1 MGIGAIGGMMMTP
14 YVYNTNSISASSMNR
29 VSAIGDDVTK
39 ASTDYSSLTTGD
51 TTENMNPLKKGE
63 SSNFVDILESQMAM
77 SRQNAARLMQ
87 PTDMM
92 E

>member
-1 MGIGAIGGMMMTP
+1 MGIGAIGSMMTP
-14 YVYNTNSISASSMNR
+14 YIYNTNSISASSMNR

-39 ASTDYSSLTTGD
+39 ASTDYSSLTAEETQ
-51 TTENMNPLKKGE
+51 NINPLKKGE

-87 PTDMM
+87 PADMM
-92 E
+92 ME